1 MVLRITVEE
10 NGNSKEMVFKE
21 SIDVNHLLES
31 LGRYPDGHIVVLD
44 NVPVP
49 LTEHLSDGDNVKII
63 RVASGG

>member
-1 MVLRITVEE
+1 
-10 NGNSKEMVFKE
+10 MVFKE